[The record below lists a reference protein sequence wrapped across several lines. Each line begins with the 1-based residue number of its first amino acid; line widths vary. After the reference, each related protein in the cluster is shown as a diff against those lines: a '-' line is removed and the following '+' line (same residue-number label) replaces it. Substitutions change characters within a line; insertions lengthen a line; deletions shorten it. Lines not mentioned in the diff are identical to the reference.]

1 MPITHLDVFNGDA
14 DGLCALQQL
23 RLAEPVAP
31 ERVRLVTGVKR
42 AVRLLEDL
50 PAPPA
55 GTQVTVLDVAF
66 GPNRAGVE
74 RLLAAGAR
82 VRYFDHHHPGP
93 LPALPGLEA
102 HIDTAPDVCTSLLVD
117 RYLGGRQRAW
127 AVTGAFGDNL
137 ADAARVAAKP
147 LGLAPAALE
156 ALRELGE
163 LLNYNGYGE
172 RVADLHCHPAD
183 LFRALAPYA
192 DPREFAARAP
202 LVDTLRQGLAADL
215 ARASQREPA
224 LDVAEG
230 VVVLLPE
237 APWARR
243 AQGVLANRLATA
255 HPERATAVGVMLPG
269 GALRLSLRAP
279 LARPRGA
286 DALARRFGGGGR
298 EGAAGI
304 EALPPAA
311 LPDFLAAF
319 RAAFARA

>member
-1 MPITHLDVFNGDA
+1 
-14 DGLCALQQL
+14 
-23 RLAEPVAP
+23 
-31 ERVRLVTGVKR
+31 
-42 AVRLLEDL
+42 
-50 PAPPA
+50 
-55 GTQVTVLDVAF
+55 
-66 GPNRAGVE
+66 
-74 RLLAAGAR
+74 
-82 VRYFDHHHPGP
+82 
-93 LPALPGLEA
+93 
-102 HIDTAPDVCTSLLVD
+102 
-117 RYLGGRQRAW
+117 
-127 AVTGAFGDNL
+127 
-137 ADAARVAAKP
+137 
-147 LGLAPAALE
+147 
-156 ALRELGE
+156 
-163 LLNYNGYGE
+163 
-172 RVADLHCHPAD
+172 
-183 LFRALAPYA
+183 
-192 DPREFAARAP
+192 
-202 LVDTLRQGLAADL
+202 
-215 ARASQREPA
+215 
-224 LDVAEG
+224 